1 MKMLSELLNMLPA
14 SLNIPDVTVSGVK
27 LDSRQ
32 VANGDLF
39 IAIPGYETD
48 GRAYIDAA
56 IDQGAVAVI
65 AESPGLAVEQRRG
78 AVVVGFSGVREHLSE
93 IAGNFFEHPS
103 KDMTVIGVT
112 GTNGKT
118 SVTHI
123 IAQLAQ
129 RLGRE
134 SAVIGTT
141 GSGLIGRLLPERHTT
156 PDAVTI
162 QQRLATLKAEGAE
175 LVAMEV
181 SSHALVQRRVDA
193 LQFAAAAI
201 TNISRDHLD
210 YHGTMDNYVAAKQR
224 LFTDFGVQH
233 RIVNADDAVLANW
246 YKEHGAELW
255 VTLNDASLEPSLKA
269 SGLQFHEEGSAF
281 ELSWQG
287 QSYAIETPLLGR
299 FNIYN
304 VLTAIATLLSLGY
317 KPGDLANACKQLM
330 PVPGRMEAFH
340 NQHSPLVV
348 VDYAHTPDA
357 LDQVLRALRLHCKGK
372 LWCVFG
378 CGGDRDRGKRPQMGK
393 VAADSADVVVVTD
406 DNPRTEPS
414 EQIIDDI
421 LAGIAEK
428 DKVNVWPGRR
438 EAVIRAMQEAQQD
451 DVVLLAGKGHE
462 DYQVIGTQRVD
473 YNERAVVSDWL
484 QGDCA

>member
-1 MKMLSELLNMLPA
+1 
-14 SLNIPDVTVSGVK
+14 
-27 LDSRQ
+27 
-32 VANGDLF
+32 
-39 IAIPGYETD
+39 
-48 GRAYIDAA
+48 
-56 IDQGAVAVI
+56 
-65 AESPGLAVEQRRG
+65 
-78 AVVVGFSGVREHLSE
+78 
-93 IAGNFFEHPS
+93 
-103 KDMTVIGVT
+103 
-112 GTNGKT
+112 
-118 SVTHI
+118 
-123 IAQLAQ
+123 
-129 RLGRE
+129 
-134 SAVIGTT
+134 
-141 GSGLIGRLLPERHTT
+141 
-156 PDAVTI
+156 
-162 QQRLATLKAEGAE
+162 
-175 LVAMEV
+175 
-181 SSHALVQRRVDA
+181 
-193 LQFAAAAI
+193 
-201 TNISRDHLD
+201 
-210 YHGTMDNYVAAKQR
+210 
-224 LFTDFGVQH
+224 
-233 RIVNADDAVLANW
+233 
-246 YKEHGAELW
+246 
-255 VTLNDASLEPSLKA
+255 VTLNDSSLEPSLKA
-269 SGLQFHEEGSAF
+269 SGLQFHEEGSTF

-317 KPGDLANACKQLM
+317 KLSDLANACKQLM
-330 PVPGRMEAFH
+330 PVPVRMEAFH

-428 DKVNVWPGRR
+428 DKVKVWPGRR

>member
-1 MKMLSELLNMLPA
+1 M
-14 SLNIPDVTVSGVK
+14 
-27 LDSRQ
+27 
-32 VANGDLF
+32 
-39 IAIPGYETD
+39 
-48 GRAYIDAA
+48 
-56 IDQGAVAVI
+56 
-65 AESPGLAVEQRRG
+65 
-78 AVVVGFSGVREHLSE
+78 
-93 IAGNFFEHPS
+93 
-103 KDMTVIGVT
+103 
-112 GTNGKT
+112 
-118 SVTHI
+118 
-123 IAQLAQ
+123 
-129 RLGRE
+129 
-134 SAVIGTT
+134 
-141 GSGLIGRLLPERHTT
+141 
-156 PDAVTI
+156 
-162 QQRLATLKAEGAE
+162 
-175 LVAMEV
+175 
-181 SSHALVQRRVDA
+181 
-193 LQFAAAAI
+193 
-201 TNISRDHLD
+201 
-210 YHGTMDNYVAAKQR
+210 
-224 LFTDFGVQH
+224 
-233 RIVNADDAVLANW
+233 
-246 YKEHGAELW
+246 
-255 VTLNDASLEPSLKA
+255 
-269 SGLQFHEEGSAF
+269 
-281 ELSWQG
+281 SWQG

-428 DKVNVWPGRR
+428 DKVKVWPGRR